1 MVNIGE
7 EMANDDLDS
16 LKFLL
21 SKILLRE
28 KMEKAQVRKITDIL
42 FCFHLLSLRFLC
54 VWEGNFGVIS
64 LDTEMSE

>member
-42 FCFHLLSLRFLC
+42 FCFHS
-54 VWEGNFGVIS
+54 V
-64 LDTEMSE
+64 